1 MLRYRI
7 ISVKRADKNNKA
19 SLITGVEVIEPGKN
33 IKRHVHSLRKVI
45 DNIKKGEYCY
55 YVSEKGIE
63 ADVKIIQTAGHDSI
77 NTSISEHDKINLG
90 SLPNYPQ

>member
-7 ISVKRADKNNKA
+7 ISVRRADKNNKA
-19 SLITGVEVIEPGKN
+19 SKITGVEVIEPGKN
-33 IKRHVHSLRKVI
+33 IKRHIHSLRKTI
-45 DNIKKGEYCY
+45 ETIKKGEYCY

-63 ADVKIIQTAGHDSI
+63 AEVKIIQASGHDSI
-77 NTSISEHDKINLG
+77 DTAINEREKINLG